1 MKEEF
6 INLYMGFAEKIA
18 QLSKAQR
25 LKVGALLVKDD
36 NIVYGYNGTPKG
48 WDNTCEDK
56 IYIIPE
62 MLDTNSDQ
70 VYYDEVGAY
79 ILKTKQYVSHAEKN
93 LIMKLATSTIS
104 SEGGILFLTHSPC
117 ITCASLIHGAKISMV
132 YYKNDFRSSDGLEHL
147 RQCGIEVIK
156 YNGGENESIS

>member
-56 IYIIPE
+56 IYITD
-62 MLDTNSDQ
+62 LNVSDT
-70 VYYDEVGAY
+70 VYYDDIGPYV
-79 ILKTKQYVSHAEKN
+79 LKTKPYVSHAEKN
-93 LIMKLATSTIS
+93 LIMKVATSPIS
-104 SEGGILFLTHSPC
+104 SEGGVLFLTHSPC
-117 ITCASLIHGAKISMV
+117 ITCASLIHGAKISTV
-132 YYKNDFRSSDGLEHL
+132 YYKTDFRSSDGLEHL

-156 YNGGENESIS
+156 FNGGEDESIS